1 MQKIETI
8 NLQKLKDEFVR
19 LKIKTTKTINKEYVE
34 IPTGAKSKITLFLA
48 PNVKSGDRSVILK
61 TLATKLEK
69 YGAKFQIG
77 GDKPKS
83 GAGWICFPNSKLH
96 IVAKIVGKVNKGISF
111 EQNLENDLNNLKN
124 GIAEYNHPDFIE
136 EFENKYLKGG
146 IITDVENTG
155 KKNTPRPLKIQG
167 NKLYVSVRGGS
178 RTEDIGSSVA
188 DLIVKSSNKN
198 KGNNFNLSLKYGST
212 VTFFNSGIQ
221 TVMTAQDFKN
231 GSFSDPIAHA
241 LLNLFSIDVE
251 QFVGV
256 FTGYSGTTL
265 GGKKIKATKQT
276 ETVEINVDDLQDF
289 IKTVIGKGYLLVH
302 LDNKKSVHITEVNT
316 SFLNAASKPLSNK
329 IEIKYPVGGSAKRI
343 DIHVETSKFYLNFNI
358 RNKQG
363 GIYPSHIMCDYKMK

>member
-8 NLQKLKDEFVR
+8 NLQKLKDEFDR
-19 LKIKTTKTINKEYVE
+19 LKVKTTKVINKEYVE
-34 IPTGAKSKITLFLA
+34 IPTGAKSKVTLFLGA
-48 PNVKSGDRSVILK
+48 NTKSGERTKILQN
-61 TLATKLEK
+61 LANKLSK
-69 YGAKFQIG
+69 YGAKFQSG

-83 GAGWICFPNSKLH
+83 GAGWICFANSKLY

-124 GIAEYNHPDFIE
+124 GITEYNHPDFID
-136 EFENKYLKGG
+136 EFEKKYLKGG
-146 IITDVENTG
+146 IIEGVENTG
-155 KKNTPRPLKIQG
+155 KKNTPRPLKLQN

-188 DLIVKSSNKN
+188 DLIVKSSN

-231 GSFSDPIAHA
+231 GSFSDPIAQA
-241 LLNLFSIDVE
+241 LLKLFSIDVE

-316 SFLNAASKPLSNK
+316 SFLNDASKPLSNK